1 MFQSLKP
8 VVPKYGRAVL
18 VDDKGSGPY
27 VQIPIETGSELSLV
41 ERGMKWAR
49 LGGKLLLDR
58 RSHHREK
65 VVSQDHLPVAAPSN
79 VQRLMNQRAW
89 KDLLNKQEIPHTHW
103 NQSLR
108 LNESV
113 VLGRLLYPS
122 TLPFTKMPRHSH
134 WIDSHHVLQTDVPS
148 LSKCIMNVDRRM
160 NLRERLRVR
169 LHPIYETKLQDNPRQ
184 PPLPDLQLDLEV
196 GSGLSKPKL
205 KSARL
210 IIDDRV
216 VDVLLPKYTMD
227 MRFNTQLS
235 VLAQE
240 NIDPAISR
248 FLEASELN
256 LLGGQRLRTPSDLSV
271 SIPKFAI
278 HPKSIFQEAEGSH
291 FAAVYAFAS
300 IEHLSSIRIPI
311 QKGQRFELSYTT
323 IEAGQAGGR
332 RSEVRLTTSTPPS
345 VSLETKKMLANG
357 LATNEL
363 YVQALELIKSLE
375 PSRATL
381 PLLE

>member
-8 VVPKYGRAVL
+8 AVPEYSRAVL
-18 VDDKGSGPY
+18 VDDKRSGPY
-27 VQIPIETGSELSLV
+27 IQIPVEIGSELSLV

-58 RSHHREK
+58 RNHYREK
-65 VVSQDHLPVAAPSN
+65 AISQGHLPMAAPSH
-79 VQRLMNQRAW
+79 VRRLMNQQAW
-89 KDLLNKQEIPHTHW
+89 KDLSNKQEIPHAQW

-122 TLPFTKMPRHSH
+122 TLPVTKMPRHTH
-134 WIDSHHVLQTDVPS
+134 WIDSLHVLQTDVPS
-148 LSKCIMNVDRRM
+148 LSKCIMNAVDRKM
-160 NLRERLRVR
+160 HLRERLRVR

-184 PPLPDLQLDLEV
+184 PPLPDLQLDLEI
-196 GSGLSKPKL
+196 GPELSEPKL

-210 IIDDRV
+210 VIEDRV

-227 MRFNTQLS
+227 MRFNTQLC
-235 VLAQE
+235 VFAQKD
-240 NIDPAISR
+240 IDPAISR
-248 FLEASELN
+248 FLEASDLN
-256 LLGGQRLRTPSDLSV
+256 LLGGQRLRTPSDLSI

-291 FAAVYAFAS
+291 LAAVYTFAS
-300 IEHLSSIRIPI
+300 IEHLSSIIIPV

-332 RSEVRLTTSTPPS
+332 RSEVRLTTDTPPL
-345 VSLETKKMLANG
+345 VSAQTKKTLANG

-363 YVQALELIKSLE
+363 YVQALRLIKSLE
-375 PSRATL
+375 SSRATL
-381 PLLE
+381 PLQ